1 MSGEPHPHVQ
11 YVSGARPV
19 LSSETRNPGPNQ
31 RDRSPVV
38 SFSPVTARSTEGGSM
53 AAAKTARKATTPRK
67 KPGPRHM
74 TASHKKALARG
85 RELSATV
92 DRYLQAINTPK
103 RRGRKVSLAT
113 LQKRLKAAQETAR
126 SGSGVAKV
134 LAAQDVRDLKAKI
147 AESTAP
153 GTVDVKTLEANFVK
167 IAKQFSTQR
176 SITYGAWRDAG
187 VSAAVLQK
195 AGIARTRE

>member
-1 MSGEPHPHVQ
+1 MAQAKP
-11 YVSGARPV
+11 AKK
-19 LSSETRNPGPNQ
+19 
-31 RDRSPVV
+31 
-38 SFSPVTARSTEGGSM
+38 TATK
-53 AAAKTARKATTPRK
+53 AATKTARKR
-67 KPGPRHM
+67 PGPRHM

-103 RRGRKVSLAT
+103 RRGRKVSIAT
-113 LQKRLKAAQETAR
+113 LQKRLKAAQETAKT
-126 SGSGVAKV
+126 GSGVAKV

-147 AESTAP
+147 AEATAP
-153 GTVDVKTLEANFVK
+153 GTVDLKQLEAEFLK
-167 IAKQFSTQR
+167 IAKTFSAQR
-176 SITYGAWRDAG
+176 NITYGAWRDAG